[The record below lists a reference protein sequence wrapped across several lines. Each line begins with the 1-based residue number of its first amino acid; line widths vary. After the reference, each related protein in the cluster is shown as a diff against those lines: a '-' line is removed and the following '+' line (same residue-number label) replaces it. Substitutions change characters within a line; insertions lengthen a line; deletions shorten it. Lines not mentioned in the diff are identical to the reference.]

1 MKKLIGISVLSALL
15 LIGTSSFA
23 QGKKAA
29 RGLHEKAKIEEM
41 ATALELSAEQ
51 REQVE
56 TIFKTEKAE
65 MKGGRVAQAVAVP
78 DLALQVLGLAE
89 QRAAAVVR
97 QHQAGAGLGEAGQ
110 VIEVAVEAVDV
121 AGVAVAQVLG

>member
-65 MKGGRVAQAVAVP
+65 MKGGRVAKEV
-78 DLALQVLGLAE
+78 LQELSDEDKKSTNEFETSRGC
-89 QRAAAVVR
+89 
-97 QHQAGAGLGEAGQ
+97 
-110 VIEVAVEAVDV
+110 
-121 AGVAVAQVLG
+121 